1 MPNTSS
7 IVPSDA
13 ELRFWLK
20 VLRGGIGT
28 IEPGPVGAG
37 GAAASLFGAAIF
49 FEATFAFL
57 AIAASL
63 RWILPRTRKILH
75 RVRHNHCDSFAYFLS
90 L

>member
-7 IVPSDA
+7 IVPSEA

-28 IEPGPVGAG
+28 TVPGPDGAG
-37 GAAASLFGAAIF
+37 AGAASRFGAAIF
-49 FEATFAFL
+49 FEAAFAFCHCCL
-57 AIAASL
+57 SEVDAAEKS
-63 RWILPRTRKILH
+63 KNH
-75 RVRHNHCDSFAYFLS
+75 ASGYHNRCDSFAYFLS